1 MAATIHLNHEKLAA
15 YRRLADIKTD
25 KDLAQRLG
33 MDPASISR
41 ILNGTQA
48 PGATFIASICDV
60 FGKDLFADLFDVA
73 SDNPEEAA

>member
-15 YRRLADIKTD
+15 YRRLAGIKTD

-41 ILNGTQA
+41 VLSGTQA
-48 PGATFIASICDV
+48 PGAVFIASVCDY
-60 FGKDLFADLFDVA
+60 FGKDLFPDLFDVV
-73 SDNPEEAA
+73 SGTEEAA